1 MLRVR
6 PPLHTC
12 LPSYCKQRY
21 VATMLRSTL
30 CVALLAG
37 SRALAPRRP
46 VALGLVKYAHNACCC
61 VVDAATGALLFA
73 GEKERLTRVK
83 NDGGCV
89 GDLVRHALQA
99 CDATMED
106 VVSVVANDHH
116 RSVEATEAALLRA
129 RALGLTSAI
138 LDPSEV
144 ADPANLW
151 PHQREM
157 SHHRAHALGAVATF
171 GPAECGLVV
180 CMDGMGDCARR
191 FRGADA
197 AHIRD
202 DLDKCVHVLNDEIV
216 AFADVPDSARECET
230 VYREDNGKLTPLFK
244 RWCRGQTEELLNEYN
259 DWFCSP
265 LDSLGAGYSH
275 AAHRIF
281 GDWNACGKVMGL
293 APWGGTLHY
302 DAGWGGASHKSWAPL
317 AARAQAA
324 MQGRPRIYR
333 GAVWPDEDAGLTV
346 DRAAMQGVLDMAAGA
361 LDAEL
366 SFPPRDLWATKD
378 DAARACGAVLAHAV
392 QEDLEDVALAFLRK
406 ARDMV
411 PECSRVVLC
420 GGVGLNSVLNGKIEH
435 VFKDIPVLVPPAPGD
450 EGCAL
455 GCAVAGLREVPD
467 LSQMLPRAG
476 AVPEAPDDALLA
488 FGQWL
493 DVEYIDDEALIATC
507 ASMIAAERSIVFW
520 FEGKSEFGPRA
531 LGHRSIVAPATN
543 AESVDVINRVVK
555 GREDF
560 RPLAPAVLAEEAV
573 NWFEGPCRSSPYMSR
588 VWTLT
593 EEAALKVPACA
604 HVDRTARPQTVSS
617 DETDIARYYRLIRGV
632 FLLTRVPVVLNTSFN
647 TKPSEPVVET
657 TQGAVSSFLAAVGRL
672 DDAAWD
678 LVLAFPGVLARP
690 RACPVDATGRFGDAE
705 TSFPKRRHE
714 NFAVTDTWGVDGSST
729 TLQVEDLDEPLEDA
743 PRTGRGAY
751 VFLDDL
757 EARVYGLCDGELS
770 AAEIAA
776 EVLGDLDISESED
789 VTAADVYLRLA
800 RLWRRTL
807 VQLML

>member
-1 MLRVR
+1 M
-6 PPLHTC
+6 
-12 LPSYCKQRY
+12 
-21 VATMLRSTL
+21 TMLRRATL

-37 SRALAPRRP
+37 GRALAPRRP

-61 VVDAATGALLFA
+61 VVDAKSGALLFA
-73 GEKERLTRVK
+73 GEKERLTRIK

-116 RSVEATEAALLRA
+116 RSVAATEAAALRA
-129 RALGLTSAI
+129 LSLGITSI

-144 ADPANLW
+144 ADPYNLW
-151 PHQREM
+151 PHQREI
-157 SHHRAHALGAVATF
+157 SHHRAHALGACATF
-171 GPAECGLVV
+171 GPLKEGVGMVV

-197 AHIRD
+197 AQIRD
-202 DLDKCVHVLNDEIV
+202 DLAGCVHVLNDEIV
-216 AFADVPDSARECET
+216 AFADVPDNARECET
-230 VYREDNGKLTPLFK
+230 VYREDDGQLTPLFK
-244 RWCRGQTEELLNEYN
+244 RWCRCQTEELLNEHN

-302 DAGWGGASHKSWAPL
+302 DAGWGGASHSSWAPL
-317 AARAQAA
+317 SARAKAA
-324 MQGRPRIYR
+324 MRDRPKVYR
-333 GAVWPDEDAGLTV
+333 GAVWPDENAGLTV
-346 DRAAMQGVLDMAAGA
+346 DRAAMQGILEKAAGA
-361 LDAEL
+361 LGAEL
-366 SFPPRDLWATKD
+366 SFPLRNLWALND

-406 ARDMV
+406 ARAAV

-420 GGVGLNSVLNGKIEH
+420 GGVGLNSVLNGKVERM
-435 VFKDIPVLVPPAPGD
+435 FTDIPVLVPPAPGD

-467 LSQMLPRAG
+467 FSKALPRAG

-488 FGQWL
+488 FGEWL
-493 DVEYIDDEALIATC
+493 DVEQLNDETLIDACAT
-507 ASMIAAERSIVFW
+507 MIAAERSIVFW
-520 FEGKSEFGPRA
+520 FEGNSEFGPRA

-543 AESVDVINRVVK
+543 ADSVDVINRVVK

-593 EEAALKVPACA
+593 EEATLKVPACA

-632 FLLTRVPVVLNTSFN
+632 FLLTRVPIVLNTSFN

-657 TQGAVSSFLAAVGRL
+657 PMGAVSSFLAAVGRL
-672 DDAAWD
+672 DDDAWD

-714 NFAVTDTWGVDGSST
+714 NFAVTDTWGVNGSSN
-729 TLQVEDLDEPLEDA
+729 TLRVEDLDEPLEDA
-743 PRTGRGAY
+743 QRTGRGAY

-757 EARVYGLCDGELS
+757 EARIYQLCDGELS
-770 AAEIAA
+770 AVEIAA
-776 EVLGDLDISESED
+776 EVLGDLDTTESED

-807 VQLML
+807 VRLML